1 MHFNYLLFVLDYLL
15 QLSCYVWCSL
25 IQNKAILTLAFFF
38 HIPSQL
44 FLSILINLPSSLL
57 SFFTVLISFLIHPLI
72 SHPSP
77 SLTSHPSPLID
88 FSSHFS
94 SHPWRHVKKIKKERE
109 TAKLTFATFKWVS
122 CFFFRYVVCKG
133 LRENSQAV
141 HEFMFNVNVRI
152 NKLKK
157 EDILDVV
164 EVGGEFL
171 TWVFLRWWQYKALY
185 LKCGVEWMNLIMAFY
200 GCLSSSEWSSS
211 FIKYLS

>member
-1 MHFNYLLFVLDYLL
+1 MNAF
-15 QLSCYVWCSL
+15 QLSVVCARL
-25 IQNKAILTLAFFF
+25 PLAV
-38 HIPSQL
+38 IMLCLMQL
-44 FLSILINLPSSLL
+44 NSKQGHPYPSILFPHPFPVISLHPYQ
-57 SFFTVLISFLIHPLI
+57 FTQLIAFIPHRSHLI

-94 SHPWRHVKKIKKERE
+94 SQPWRHVKKIKKERE
-109 TAKLTFATFKWVS
+109 TANLTFATFKWVS

-164 EVGGEFL
+164 EVGGECL

-185 LKCGVEWMNLIMAFY
+185 LKMWCGMNELHHGIY
-200 GCLSSSEWSSS
+200 RCLSSR
-211 FIKYLS
+211 